1 LEYGRGRFR
10 PYLTSLFLVVLL
22 VTLPPLAHAQG
33 VGSVEGL
40 PDLTVDS
47 VSFDLGTSRPIVAIR
62 NQGTA
67 WAGEPHTPRTFHL
80 NLQWYDA
87 AGRSIGPTIGAWR
100 YSLAPETTTSV
111 SLFYPPPEGAVTL
124 QILLEGQGY
133 VEESNEENNVLEVP
147 LPTGS

>member
-1 LEYGRGRFR
+1 LNLYIR

-22 VTLPPLAHAQG
+22 ITFPPLAHAQG

-47 VSFDLGTSRPIVAIR
+47 VTFDLGTGRPIVAIR
-62 NQGTA
+62 NRGA
-67 WAGEPHTPRTFHL
+67 VWAGEPHTPRTFHL

-100 YSLAPETTTSV
+100 YSLALETTTST
-111 SLFYPPPEGAVTL
+111 SLFYPPPEGAVGL
-124 QILLEGQGY
+124 QILLDAHGY
-133 VEESNEENNVLEVP
+133 VEENLTRRTTSS
-147 LPTGS
+147 GCRF